1 MPNIYSIK
9 LPSFVYWVIGVFVLI
24 IVLIFV
30 GIFVSKKLQ
39 EKRKKD
45 CFNILNQICQKKVKD
60 NYKLELVNNN
70 LAYDYFI
77 ETENYKY
84 YIKLINNPNN
94 QEICVNNAIKW
105 QLRTGPHD
113 KEIRFD
119 MLFNTLDYEEDSSTG
134 PNFKF
139 EYASADEIGLEY
151 GEEIPYKVGDNVKIK
166 AQIAE
171 YDEEH
176 GLFKLYPLK
185 LTKRK

>member
-45 CFNILNQICQKKVKD
+45 CFNILNKICQKKVKD

-105 QLRTGPHD
+105 QLRSGPHD
-113 KEIRFD
+113 KEMRFVEGVEHLMRMD
-119 MLFNTLDYEEDSSTG
+119 IKRDQKISRKVFIIY
-134 PNFKF
+134 PN
-139 EYASADEIGLEY
+139 S
-151 GEEIPYKVGDNVKIK
+151 K
-166 AQIAE
+166 A
-171 YDEEH
+171 
-176 GLFKLYPLK
+176 LFKVINECEMIFVNPDTDIYGANIITYKQLEDNYNLIE
-185 LTKRK
+185 L